1 MTDVFDDPR
10 LVESDGAA
18 TEAERAERDP
28 RVAVRFA
35 EELEAALGRI
45 VEAPR
50 R

>member
-1 MTDVFDDPR
+1 MRPLEFHPEA
-10 LVESDGAA
+10 LA
-18 TEAERAERDP
+18 EAEAAAARYAERDP